1 MQVSE
6 AASGPKIERG
16 TNKGRTLSGLVR
28 DGFEVCSGSAVDFA
42 AMLDAG
48 DFDGIAEVM
57 EAGAVVTDAEAE
69 LGRFNVLEALH
80 IALAGVDE
88 LGQGVED
95 AQGGVLVDG
104 A

>member
-1 MQVSE
+1 MTRAT
-6 AASGPKIERG
+6 AAGG
-16 TNKGRTLSGLVR
+16 VA
-28 DGFEVCSGSAVDFA
+28 SAVDFA
-42 AMLDAG
+42 AVLDAG

-57 EAGAVVTDAEAE
+57 EAGAVVADAEAE

-80 IALAGVDE
+80 IAFAGVDE

>member
-1 MQVSE
+1 
-6 AASGPKIERG
+6 
-16 TNKGRTLSGLVR
+16 
-28 DGFEVCSGSAVDFA
+28 
-42 AMLDAG
+42 MLDAG